1 MPTELDLAPADALH
15 EGEMRTY
22 STSADTDVL
31 LLRREGQYLALAAH
45 CPHYGAPL
53 EKGRI
58 VGDQLVCPWH
68 HACFRVT
75 DGHLCQ
81 PPALDALPSYPVR
94 VADGRVWVTL
104 PAKPAAAADSPDATP
119 TALVGGTPPAPS
131 RAATDQRT
139 FVIVGGGAAG
149 EFAAQT
155 LRAEG
160 FGGRLVLV
168 TAETAAPYDRT
179 KLSKAYLA
187 GKADQKALPLR
198 KAAFYEEHRIEVLTD
213 TRATGLSLA
222 DRQLK
227 LAGHDEP
234 LHYDKLL
241 LAPGSEPN
249 TLPKL
254 PGHDLQGV
262 LPLRSAQ
269 DAENIRQA
277 AATAR
282 HVVIIGSSF
291 IGMEAAASL
300 AAENEAADQK
310 DRHITVIAREKEPF
324 EKVLGAKIGAMFRN
338 LHRRHGVRF
347 KSEATVEALEGENGR
362 VTAVRLASGQRLP
375 ADLVVLGVGVRPA
388 TGFLES
394 AFELEKDG
402 GLRVDAYLQA
412 AEHVYA
418 AGDVARFPLVAG
430 GGQHRIE
437 HWRMAQ
443 QHGACAARNMLGQEQ
458 QFAEVPFFWTQ
469 QYGKSLRYA
478 GHATEWD
485 EIIFHGDVRRH
496 DFLALYAHRNRIVAA
511 AALGR
516 DDDMMVIEEL
526 LRTDRMPTPTA
537 ARRPTKWAK
546 LLPKEQE

>member
-1 MPTELDLAPADALH
+1 MPAEFDLAPADALA

-22 STSADTDVL
+22 STPNADVL
-31 LLRREGQYLALAAH
+31 LLHREGQYLALAAH

-53 EKGRI
+53 EKGRL
-58 VGDQLVCPWH
+58 VGDQLICPWH

-94 VADGRVWVTL
+94 VAEGRVWVTL
-104 PAKPAAAADSPDATP
+104 PAKPTAAADSPDATP
-119 TALVGGTPPAPS
+119 TALVGGVAPVVNS
-131 RAATDQRT
+131 AAPDQRT

-149 EFAAQT
+149 QFAAQT

-168 TAETAAPYDRT
+168 TAEAAQPYDRT

-187 GKADQKALPLR
+187 GKADQNALSLR

-213 TRATGLSLA
+213 TRATGLSLT

-227 LAGHDEP
+227 LTDHEP

-254 PGHDLQGV
+254 SGHDLQGV

-277 AATAR
+277 AAGAR

-300 AAENEAADQK
+300 AAENEATDTK
-310 DRHITVIAREKEPF
+310 DRRITVIAREKEPF

-338 LHRRHGVRF
+338 LHCRHGVRF
-347 KSEATVEALEGENGR
+347 KPEATVEALEGENGR

-375 ADLVVLGVGVRPA
+375 ADVVVLGVGVRPA
-388 TGFLES
+388 TGFLEA

-418 AGDVARFPLVAG
+418 AGDVARFPLAAG

-443 QHGACAARNMLGQEQ
+443 QHGACAARNMLGQEH

-496 DFLALYAHRNRIVAA
+496 DFLALYAHRNRIIAA

-526 LRTDRMPTPTA
+526 LRTDQMPTPTA
-537 ARRPTKWAK
+537 ARRPIKWAK
-546 LLPKEQE
+546 RLLKE